1 MSSPHALILPFPVQ
15 GHIIPLM
22 ELSYCLMERGFHIT
36 FINTEFNHERIFAG
50 VVPDQAKFIDGIH
63 FVTIPDGLEPEEDRH
78 SFGRLTTSLIKVM
91 PNFLEELMRNNA
103 VKFTC
108 FIADIHMAWALSI
121 AKNMGLRTAAVWPAA
136 AGVLVAMLSIPK
148 LIQDE
153 VIDEND
159 ENHQSRNL
167 MKENSNIM
175 KKGIATTDEQV
186 DGSMTQNKKSDE
198 EFNSKAVIENTL
210 ISKDVREE
218 IHNEVPNSVAS
229 KGNEIAEKDFG
240 NPDEVLQTKLRRS
253 LRNLFFWS
261 KYKLKELNKDI
272 LNLQEDECSEE
283 GLSSNKLL
291 ILRWKLHELNIILAR
306 IASWWKQRAKSK
318 WLEEDDS
325 NSHFFIHLL

>member
-1 MSSPHALILPFPVQ
+1 
-15 GHIIPLM
+15 
-22 ELSYCLMERGFHIT
+22 
-36 FINTEFNHERIFAG
+36 
-50 VVPDQAKFIDGIH
+50 
-63 FVTIPDGLEPEEDRH
+63 
-78 SFGRLTTSLIKVM
+78 
-91 PNFLEELMRNNA
+91 
-103 VKFTC
+103 
-108 FIADIHMAWALSI
+108 
-121 AKNMGLRTAAVWPAA
+121 
-136 AGVLVAMLSIPK
+136 
-148 LIQDE
+148 
-153 VIDEND
+153 
-159 ENHQSRNL
+159 
-167 MKENSNIM
+167 M

-186 DGSMTQNKKSDE
+186 DSSMTQNKKSDE

-318 WLEEDDS
+318 WLEEARMNGNRINQVRNNYGKLQKWRSRNCKLDGWPDFLREHQI
-325 NSHFFIHLL
+325 NEFMKKLLLEDFTMEDLEYALKHS